1 MVVVFVCKYLNY
13 FRFYSGDLTKIKD
26 DAALVKPTI
35 FIGVPRL
42 FNRIVDGV
50 KQKFEETTGIG
61 KCLINS
67 GI

>member
-50 KQKFEETTGIG
+50 KAKFE
-61 KCLINS
+61 
-67 GI
+67 